1 MERYSNVSKKDYLPN
16 EQEIDLEGTPEKK
29 RIFFALLLTLAMT
42 QTLYLN
48 ISTFLPAFR
57 KDHHPSI
64 NDGMVGIILSMF
76 QLAYLIAAPFVGA
89 FLGKIGR
96 KTTIVIGYILIIL
109 ATIGFGLL
117 AYVPDNNDVPFFVLG
132 LIFRFIQG
140 AGDSFVST
148 AGYSIVTIEFPK
160 RREAYI
166 GYCQAAV
173 GLGLM
178 LGPVLGQLIYTKVEY
193 AATFYIFAG
202 ILTCAL
208 IVVLF
213 IIPSHLNHVAFDQSK
228 TPSMVE
234 SKDGELG
241 NQMAQFIPSEAETR
255 TIEYKIFFRNPRA
268 MIAAIS
274 SMFSMIFML
283 FFDSILSDHL

>member
-1 MERYSNVSKKDYLPN
+1 
-16 EQEIDLEGTPEKK
+16 
-29 RIFFALLLTLAMT
+29 
-42 QTLYLN
+42 
-48 ISTFLPAFR
+48 
-57 KDHHPSI
+57 
-64 NDGMVGIILSMF
+64 
-76 QLAYLIAAPFVGA
+76 
-89 FLGKIGR
+89 
-96 KTTIVIGYILIIL
+96 
-109 ATIGFGLL
+109 
-117 AYVPDNNDVPFFVLG
+117 
-132 LIFRFIQG
+132 
-140 AGDSFVST
+140 
-148 AGYSIVTIEFPK
+148 VTIEFPK
-160 RREAYI
+160 RLEAYI

-241 NQMAQFIPSEAETR
+241 NQMAQFIPSEAETVRNFISIFKR